1 MSTGETYRAKAA
13 EFDARARREI
23 DPLLREQWDGMAK
36 SYRRLAEQ
44 ADRNAQLDL
53 VYEPPE
59 PRQPVQQ
66 QQQQQQQQVQPG
78 ARNPP
83 PKDEPQKEQP

>member
-44 ADRNAQLDL
+44 ADRNARLDL
-53 VYEPPE
+53 VYEPPD
-59 PRQPVQQ
+59 PRPPMQQ
-66 QQQQQQQQVQPG
+66 QQQQQQQQVQPR
-78 ARNPP
+78 AQNAPLKDESQ
-83 PKDEPQKEQP
+83 KDEP

>member
-1 MSTGETYRAKAA
+1 MSTGENYRTKAA

-59 PRQPVQQ
+59 PRPPMR

-78 ARNPP
+78 
-83 PKDEPQKEQP
+83 PQNAPSKTSLNKEQP

>member
-1 MSTGETYRAKAA
+1 MSTGENYRAKAA
-13 EFDARARREI
+13 ELDARAGREI
-23 DPLLREQWDGMAK
+23 DPLLREQWEGMAK

-53 VYEPPE
+53 VYEPPD
-59 PRQPVQQ
+59 PRPPVQ

-78 ARNPP
+78 AQNPP
-83 PKDEPQKEQP
+83 PKDEPQKEQL

>member
-1 MSTGETYRAKAA
+1 MSTGESYRAKAA

-23 DPLLREQWDGMAK
+23 DPFLREQWGGMAK

-53 VYEPPE
+53 VYEPPQ
-59 PRQPVQQ
+59 PRPPM
-66 QQQQQQQQVQPG
+66 QQQQQQQVQPG
-78 ARNPP
+78 GQNPP
-83 PKDEPQKEQP
+83 PKDEPQKDQP

>member
-13 EFDARARREI
+13 EFDARAKREI
-23 DPLLREQWDGMAK
+23 DPSLREQWDGMAK

-53 VYEPPE
+53 VYEPPD
-59 PRQPVQQ
+59 PRPPMQQ
-66 QQQQQQQQVQPG
+66 QQQQQQQMQPG
-78 ARNPP
+78 AQNPP

>member
-1 MSTGETYRAKAA
+1 MSTGENYRAKAA

-23 DPLLREQWDGMAK
+23 DPFMRKQWDGMAK

-53 VYEPPE
+53 VYEPPA
-59 PRQPVQQ
+59 PRPPMQQ

-78 ARNPP
+78 TQNPP
-83 PKDEPQKEQP
+83 SEDDLRKKQP

>member
-36 SYRRLAEQ
+36 SYRRLAAQ

-66 QQQQQQQQVQPG
+66 QQQQVQPG
-78 ARNPP
+78 AQNRP

>member
-1 MSTGETYRAKAA
+1 MSTGESYRAKAA

-53 VYEPPE
+53 VYEPPD
-59 PRQPVQQ
+59 PRPPMQR
-66 QQQQQQQQVQPG
+66 QQQQQQQVQPG
-78 ARNPP
+78 SQNPP
-83 PKDEPQKEQP
+83 SKDEPQKEQP

>member
-13 EFDARARREI
+13 EFDARAKREI
-23 DPLLREQWDGMAK
+23 DPSLREQWDGMAK

-53 VYEPPE
+53 VYEPPD
-59 PRQPVQQ
+59 PRPPMQQ
-66 QQQQQQQQVQPG
+66 QQQQQQQMQPG
-78 ARNPP
+78 APNPP

>member
-53 VYEPPE
+53 VYEPPD
-59 PRQPVQQ
+59 PRPPMQQ
-66 QQQQQQQQVQPG
+66 QQQQQQQMQPG
-78 ARNPP
+78 AQNPP